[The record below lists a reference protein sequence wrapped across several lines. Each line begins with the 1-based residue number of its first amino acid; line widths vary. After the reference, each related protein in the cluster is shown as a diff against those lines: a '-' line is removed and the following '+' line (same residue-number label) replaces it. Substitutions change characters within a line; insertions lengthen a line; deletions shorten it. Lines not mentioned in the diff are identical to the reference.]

1 MMISILIW
9 ANMVMVLPPEEKPSS
24 DSHSLKKIRIAKS
37 GAKFQSQSPSHQ
49 TTLRIMHWVLNPQK
63 GKQRETQRINV
74 PKGWQSVCKPS
85 LVGKDVRT
93 LGGREEAQRGHE
105 RMNQANT
112 LCVRKAAMGLGCY
125 WPGFLISLIN
135 RNWSEAEQEIRERL
149 YQGPCYSREIKNKQ
163 HVPLLACSP
172 RLGELVPYMGWG

>member
-49 TTLRIMHWVLNPQK
+49 TILRIMHWVLNPQK
-63 GKQRETQRINV
+63 GKQRETQHINV

-85 LVGKDVRT
+85 LVEKDVRT

-112 LCVRKAAMGLGCY
+112 LCVGRLPWGRGVIDQGSWFPSSTETDQRLNKKFGK
-125 WPGFLISLIN
+125 GFI
-135 RNWSEAEQEIRERL
+135 RVPATAERSRTNNTS
-149 YQGPCYSREIKNKQ
+149 PC
-163 HVPLLACSP
+163 LLAP
-172 RLGELVPYMGWG
+172 QG